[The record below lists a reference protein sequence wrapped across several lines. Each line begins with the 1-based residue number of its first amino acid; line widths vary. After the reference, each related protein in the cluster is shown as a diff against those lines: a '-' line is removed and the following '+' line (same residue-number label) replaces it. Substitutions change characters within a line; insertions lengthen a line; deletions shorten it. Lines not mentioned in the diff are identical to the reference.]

1 MIFMKNKTLFISIV
15 ILLFVGTLFYYL
27 SFYKDN
33 SVENEK
39 ILQEEVN
46 QEINMIN
53 QEGLNIE
60 ILEEGAGK
68 GAENGETVVVH
79 YTGTLEDGTKFD
91 SSRDR
96 GVSFS
101 FTLGAGKVIEGWD
114 KGLLGMKVGEK
125 RRLTISPELAYGEN
139 GVPGLIPAGSILTFE
154 VELLGVR

>member
-1 MIFMKNKTLFISIV
+1 MKNKTLFISIV